1 MFGAPPPTQFDIR
14 FVLFRIPVTISPFFW
29 ILACILGYIWSKHS
43 SGIDTFAFVAV
54 VLAVFFSILVHEMGH
69 ALVVRYIFG
78 ATPVVILQG
87 LGGVTIYDRYFY
99 YRKPGRWGQI
109 LISFAGPLAGFM
121 LSAICLLLL
130 VFFFTWGPEDQ
141 DPSYFS
147 YLSFFLFA
155 VFVIGMFWGILNLM
169 PVYPLD
175 GGQIFR
181 EVCLMVSPRNGMNAS
196 LVVSAAVGTMITL
209 LSLGRGEPFI
219 ALMFGILA
227 WQSIQ
232 MLQTRRF

>member
-1 MFGAPPPTQFDIR
+1 
-14 FVLFRIPVTISPFFW
+14 
-29 ILACILGYIWSKHS
+29 
-43 SGIDTFAFVAV
+43 
-54 VLAVFFSILVHEMGH
+54 
-69 ALVVRYIFG
+69 
-78 ATPVVILQG
+78 
-87 LGGVTIYDRYFY
+87 
-99 YRKPGRWGQI
+99 
-109 LISFAGPLAGFM
+109 
-121 LSAICLLLL
+121 LLLL

-141 DPSYFS
+141 DPSFS

-196 LVVSAAVGTMITL
+196 LVVSAAVGAMITL
-209 LSLGRGEPFI
+209 LSLGIGEPFI